1 MPMCELKYITT
12 KQYYGNKK
20 QKKISKHHINTT
32 TQEHQI
38 LRGNP
43 SSIEGKPRGS
53 FEQYPLWN
61 RDYNY
66 QVYAKLESTINWIYN
81 K

>member
-1 MPMCELKYITT
+1 MET
-12 KQYYGNKK
+12 KKF
-20 QKKISKHHINTT
+20 SKHHTN

-38 LRGNP
+38 LY
-43 SSIEGKPRGS
+43 GKPFSVEEKTTRQLQKIS
-53 FEQYPLWN
+53 TIN